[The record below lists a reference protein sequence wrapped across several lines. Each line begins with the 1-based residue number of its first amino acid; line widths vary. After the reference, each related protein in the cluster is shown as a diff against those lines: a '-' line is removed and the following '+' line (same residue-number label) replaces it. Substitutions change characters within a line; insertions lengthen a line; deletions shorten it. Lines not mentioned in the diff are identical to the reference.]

1 MVEFGRAPLSTFLS
15 NCLALVTVCLLPTG
29 AATSTA
35 PLSQVDTTEP
45 PTAAM
50 AEATQPAKE
59 RPDVHAVLEYRD
71 DVWEIEFRFTDP
83 QRAVVFRQSSEPYRT
98 GHWTSLTQG
107 AQLERRN
114 RLDVMT
120 FDRPATRARFR
131 LVPNTD
137 DLPKAYTPFLGF
149 GDGSWGVLTGQF
161 QMSRASG
168 REQMAAFPGTA
179 ADWPDEPLRMHLTI
193 QSDQPIWLAGEVHTD
208 VVRLNPEGDGTYA
221 YVGTKVPVSGE
232 SFVGMIDEALP
243 GWIRSTLDDDLKR
256 IFGELT
262 RAWEFALPER
272 ATVLF
277 VFKGA
282 DTPGLSFTGGAI
294 DNLLS
299 LEIGGADAATNLP
312 EVRDMYLLLLAH
324 EATHLYQSAA
334 GLAFPDGS
342 MAWIHEGSADT
353 MAHRIA
359 ALLAAD
365 PARLLAERYSEAFA
379 NCTDHLAGDTL
390 EKAIDTGSYG
400 AYYACG
406 DLIATMVEA
415 SMTRGNIY
423 TFWQALAAQ
432 ARHRTPPQPS
442 TDDFFRVAESFG
454 VPRPRIAR
462 LRRLVSTRLVA
473 PTEELAALLEESGLF
488 PVFEEGRLISL
499 TLPGA
504 EQSRIEGDVRE
515 TGTIADTP

>member
-1 MVEFGRAPLSTFLS
+1 VINQSGWRA
-15 NCLALVTVCLLPTG
+15 
-29 AATSTA
+29 
-35 PLSQVDTTEP
+35 
-45 PTAAM
+45 
-50 AEATQPAKE
+50 K
-59 RPDVHAVLEYRD
+59 
-71 DVWEIEFRFTDP
+71 
-83 QRAVVFRQSSEPYRT
+83 
-98 GHWTSLTQG
+98 
-107 AQLERRN
+107 
-114 RLDVMT
+114 
-120 FDRPATRARFR
+120 
-131 LVPNTD
+131 
-137 DLPKAYTPFLGF
+137 
-149 GDGSWGVLTGQF
+149 
-161 QMSRASG
+161 
-168 REQMAAFPGTA
+168 
-179 ADWPDEPLRMHLTI
+179 
-193 QSDQPIWLAGEVHTD
+193 VHTD

-299 LEIGGADAATNLP
+299 LEIGGADAATDLP

-390 EKAIDTGSYG
+390 EKAIDNRQLWRLL
-400 AYYACG
+400 C
-406 DLIATMVEA
+406 
-415 SMTRGNIY
+415 
-423 TFWQALAAQ
+423 
-432 ARHRTPPQPS
+432 
-442 TDDFFRVAESFG
+442 
-454 VPRPRIAR
+454 
-462 LRRLVSTRLVA
+462 LRRSHRHHGGSLHDPRQHLHFLAGPGRASPPPY
-473 PTEELAALLEESGLF
+473 PTAAEH
-488 PVFEEGRLISL
+488 R
-499 TLPGA
+499 
-504 EQSRIEGDVRE
+504 
-515 TGTIADTP
+515 